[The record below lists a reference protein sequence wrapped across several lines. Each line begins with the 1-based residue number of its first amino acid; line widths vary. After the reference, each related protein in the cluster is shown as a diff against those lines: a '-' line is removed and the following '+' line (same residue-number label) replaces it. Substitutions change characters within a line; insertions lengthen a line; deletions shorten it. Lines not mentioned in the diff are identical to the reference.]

1 MITWIFPLHV
11 TAVTLFLIFL
21 VYKTLLLIFN
31 KKNLLKKLRN
41 KTKFLEVI
49 LGILVIASG
58 VILFLLIGYLQSYF
72 IAKLILVL
80 IAIPLSIIGMKKEN
94 KILATLSVLLFIYI
108 YAVSATKSISFN
120 SEKIDFEEFE
130 FDSTESGQAN
140 EILNATQSASLQQGK
155 VIYKVLCAECH
166 GEDGEKEINN
176 APNLVSSQLSV
187 DEQITIITLGK
198 GAMKGYDAELSEQ
211 EIELVASYTE
221 TLQE

>member
-31 KKNLLKKLRN
+31 KKNLLNKLRN

>member
-21 VYKTLLLIFN
+21 IFKTFLLIFD
-31 KKNLLKKLRN
+31 KHNLLNKARN
-41 KTKFLEVI
+41 KTKVLEII
-49 LGILVIASG
+49 LGILILFSG
-58 VILFLLIGYLQSYF
+58 VYLFVLVGYLQSYL

-80 IAIPLSIIGMKKEN
+80 IAIPLGIFGLKKEN

-108 YAVSATKSISFN
+108 YAVSATKNISLAR
-120 SEKIDFEEFE
+120 EKIDFDEFE
-130 FDSTESGQAN
+130 FNNYGSQQAD

-166 GEDGEKEINN
+166 GQDGEKEIGN
-176 APNLVSSQLSV
+176 ASNLVSSKLSMN
-187 DEQITIITLGK
+187 EQITIVAQGK